1 MGAQIIDGKKVAK
14 EFRAQLAERVT
25 RLAARGTTPGLTA
38 VLVGDDPASAS
49 YVRSKKKAAA
59 KIGINSN
66 VIEYP
71 ADVSQ
76 AEMNATI
83 DRLNA
88 DEAVHGYIV
97 QLPLPAHL
105 DVDQTIHRIAPAKDA
120 DCFHPENVG
129 LMTLGRPRFLPATP
143 AGIIELLR
151 YYKIETSGAEVV
163 ILGRSNIVGRPLSVM
178 LSRKSQMGNA
188 TVTVCHT
195 RTRNWIDY
203 TKRAD
208 ILIAAV
214 GRANTVTAEMVKPG
228 ATVIDVG
235 MNRLDDPAKEK
246 GYRLVGDVDFDPVAE
261 IAGYITPVPGGV
273 GPMTVAMLLANTVT
287 AAELITKS

>member
-1 MGAQIIDGKKVAK
+1 METTIIDGKKVAADL
-14 EFRAQLAERVT
+14 RGRLAERVEKLKT
-25 RLAARGTTPGLTA
+25 QGIIPGLTA
-38 VLVGDDPASAS
+38 VLVGDDPASSS
-49 YVRSKKKAAA
+49 YVRSKKKGAA
-59 KIGINSN
+59 KIGINSQ
-66 VIEYP
+66 VIHLP
-71 ADVSQ
+71 ADIPQSALDEV
-76 AEMNATI
+76 I

-88 DEAVHGYIV
+88 DESVHGYIV
-97 QLPLPAHL
+97 QLPLPDQL
-105 DVDQTIHRIAPAKDA
+105 NVQQTINRIQPAKDA

-129 LMTLGRPRFLPATP
+129 LLTMGKPRFQPATP
-143 AGIIELLR
+143 GGIIELLR
-151 YYKIETSGAEVV
+151 YYHIQTSGAEVV

-178 LSRKSQMGNA
+178 LSQKSAMGNA

-195 RTRNWIDY
+195 RTKDWAVY

-214 GRANTVTAEMVKPG
+214 GRHDTVTAEMVKPG

-235 MNRLDDPAKEK
+235 MNRVDDPSKEK
-246 GYRLVGDVDFDPVAE
+246 GYRLVGDVDFPAVAE

-287 AAELITKS
+287 AAELAIT